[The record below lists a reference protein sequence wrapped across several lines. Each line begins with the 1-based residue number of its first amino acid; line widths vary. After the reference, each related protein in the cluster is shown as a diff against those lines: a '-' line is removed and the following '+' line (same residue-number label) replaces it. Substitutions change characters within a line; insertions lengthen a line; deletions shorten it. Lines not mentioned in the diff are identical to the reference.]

1 MTRLCIFQL
10 GNNEHKVIWS
20 SHHLLCDGWSVSI
33 LIDELF
39 QLYETT
45 NAGTTAGLPMV
56 KPFETFI
63 DWTLAQDH
71 EKARHF
77 WRDYLSGYNQ
87 KISIPKK
94 KVPSKSEGLNFTFM
108 DLTLDK
114 DLTDQL
120 QTFVTKNN
128 ITMNTALLAV
138 WGILLGKFNGTREV
152 VLPNLVSV
160 RPPEV
165 EGIENMF
172 GLFTNVLPIRLAWT
186 ETQSFV
192 DFLQKVQLE
201 TLKCNEYAY
210 YSFVD
215 IQKQS
220 ELKLS

>member
-1 MTRLCIFQL
+1 MRKHVIF
-10 GNNEHKVIWS
+10 GEI
-20 SHHLLCDGWSVSI
+20 I
-33 LIDELF
+33 
-39 QLYETT
+39 Y
-45 NAGTTAGLPMV
+45 
-56 KPFETFI
+56 
-63 DWTLAQDH
+63 QDTIR
-71 EKARHF
+71 KLVF
-77 WRDYLSGYNQ
+77 L
-87 KISIPKK
+87 KK

-186 ETQSFV
+186 ETQS
-192 DFLQKVQLE
+192 LWTSCKRY
-201 TLKCNEYAY
+201 N
-210 YSFVD
+210 
-215 IQKQS
+215 
-220 ELKLS
+220 